1 MSTSSR
7 PGLDVTY
14 PSELPIT
21 DRRDELAATIAAHPV
36 VVVAGETGSGKS
48 TQLPKICLELGR
60 GADGAMIG
68 HTQPRRL
75 AARTIA
81 ARVADE
87 LGVELGGPVG
97 YAVRFN
103 DRVGPD
109 TRLKLMTDGILLAEL
124 ARDRT
129 LSRYDTIIIDEAH
142 ERSLNIDFILGY
154 LKQLLPRRPDLK
166 VIITS
171 ATIDTER
178 FSRHFDDAPVISVS
192 GRLYPVEVRYRPLED
207 AAVDGGARDETEGIS
222 DAVSELWQGTTGDI
236 LVFCSGERE
245 IRDAADAVADLDL
258 PGSEILPLYSRLSA
272 AEQQRVFA
280 PHRAR
285 RVVIATNVAETSVTV
300 PGVRSVIDV
309 GTARI
314 SRYSARTKVQRLPI
328 EPVSQA
334 SADQRAGRCGRLGP
348 GVCIRLYSE
357 DDYLT
362 RPEFTEPEIQRTNLA
377 AVILQMTSLGLGDV
391 ARFPFVDR
399 PDDAAIRDG
408 IALLEELAAFT
419 DRGNHGPPGRAGED
433 AGDPDRGHDR
443 GGRPGRRGGRNR
455 RGRNRGRRLSRIGR
469 SLARLPVD
477 PRYGRMLVEAAREGC
492 GAELMIIISGLS
504 IQDPR
509 ERPAEKRQAAEEF
522 HRRFRDNRSDFVAYL
537 NLWDY
542 LEHQR
547 KTLSRN
553 QFRRMCRREF
563 LNYHRVVEWR
573 DLHNQLRREARRLE
587 LGSGVRRHP
596 RPTGTGE
603 PVELSGAQAD
613 AIHRSILSGLL
624 SHVGRRDPR
633 TERARPTAPVRGR
646 RPRRPITEYLGARGT
661 RFAIAPGSGLTAH
674 PPGWVMAAELVETSR
689 LWARDVATVDPDWIE
704 PLARHLITVSH
715 GEPWWDAERGA
726 ALVPE
731 RVTLYGLTLVADRPR
746 ALTAVDRD
754 LARDLFIHHALIDGE
769 WHGEHD
775 FVARNQARLA
785 EVEQIEARSR
795 RRDLLVEHQT
805 LHDWYDA
812 RLPDD
817 VATVTE
823 FDTWWTHAR
832 SLDPARLDL
841 TVEDLL
847 RPTEEVGALVDPT
860 AFPHSWV
867 QGGLDLE
874 LVYTFDPTSHLDG
887 VSVLVPVEHLAG
899 LDAEPFAWTVPGFRR
914 ELITA
919 LARSLPKATRK
930 ALTPVADTAAD
941 AAGDIGPGDGP
952 LLDVLA
958 DTLGKRRGLVIRA
971 DQFDPSRV
979 PPHVRP
985 TFRVIND
992 DYELLAEGKD
1002 LEALRAELVEETRRS
1017 IADRAAADGT
1027 AWERSGLTDWT
1038 VGDLPRS
1045 VDLDGV
1051 TAYPALVD
1059 DGDSVSLR
1067 LVATEDEQHNALWL
1081 GVRRLLR
1088 LALPS
1093 PVRRLDRLIP
1103 PATALALV
1111 NGPVQAKAAWY
1122 VDAIDACLDAI
1133 LIEHGGPPWT
1143 TAGWEQLVT
1152 LARARFDDL
1161 LADVAAVIVDVVAL
1175 LEWIQRRL
1183 DQVASAENYGPSLA
1197 DARAHLHRLT
1207 YPGFLTGVGHERWP
1221 DLVRYLDGLAVRLE
1235 NLTKSPTRD
1244 LELTAVCR
1252 RLDNELAEQAARA
1265 GSPAR
1270 ADAVEELVW
1279 MLEEL
1284 RVGLFAQT
1292 LGTSSKVS
1300 EKRARRALTALKAV
1314 P

>member
-1 MSTSSR
+1 MTTPGR
-7 PGLDVTY
+7 PGLDITY
-14 PSELPIT
+14 PPELPIAA
-21 DRRDELAATIAAHPV
+21 RRDELAAAIADHPV

-48 TQLPKICLELGR
+48 TQIPKICLDLGR

-154 LKQLLPRRPDLK
+154 LKQLLPRRRDLK

-207 AAVDGGARDETEGIS
+207 AATDGGVRDETEGIA
-222 DAVSELWQGTTGDI
+222 DAVTELWRGTAGDI

-245 IRDAADAVADLDL
+245 IRDAAEAVADLDL

-300 PGVRSVIDV
+300 PGVRSVVDV

-348 GVCIRLYSE
+348 GVCIRLYTE

-377 AVILQMTSLGLGDV
+377 SVILQMTSLGLGDV

-419 DRGNHGPPGRAGED
+419 DGHRDGGGSPDRDQGRGPGRSQ
-433 AGDPDRGHDR
+433 R
-443 GGRPGRRGGRNR
+443 R
-455 RGRNRGRRLSRIGR
+455 RGRNRRRRDGGRRLSRIGR

-492 GAELMIIISGLS
+492 GAELMIIIAGLS

-509 ERPAEKRQAAEEF
+509 ERPAEKRQAADEF
-522 HRRFRDNRSDFVAYL
+522 HRRFRDPRSDFVAYL
-537 NLWDY
+537 NLWDH

-573 DLHNQLRREARRLE
+573 DLHNQLRREARQLN
-587 LGSGVRRHP
+587 LGSGSRRHP

-624 SHVGRRDPR
+624 SHVGQRDPR
-633 TERARPTAPVRGR
+633 TERARPSGPVKGR
-646 RPRRPITEYLGARGT
+646 RVRRPLTEYLGARGT
-661 RFAIAPGSGLTAH
+661 RFAIAPGSGLTPH

-689 LWARDVATVDPDWIE
+689 LWARDVAAVDPDWIE
-704 PLARHLITVSH
+704 PLAGHLVTVSH
-715 GEPWWDAERGA
+715 GEPWWDPERGA

-731 RVTLYGLTLVADRPR
+731 RVTLFGLTLVADRPR
-746 ALTAVDRD
+746 ALTSVNRD

-769 WHGEHD
+769 WHGDHT
-775 FVARNQARLA
+775 FVNHNQARLA

-812 RLPDD
+812 RLPTD

-823 FDTWWTHAR
+823 FDTWWADAR
-832 SLDPARLDL
+832 VADPARLNL
-841 TVEDLL
+841 SVEDLL
-847 RPTEEVGALVDPT
+847 RPAGDVDTLVDPA
-860 AFPHSWV
+860 AFPHSWI
-867 QGGLDLE
+867 QDGLDLE

-930 ALTPVADTAAD
+930 ALTPVADAA
-941 AAGDIGPGDGP
+941 AQVAGDIGPTDGP

-971 DQFDPSRV
+971 DEFDPSRV
-979 PPHVRP
+979 PAHVQP
-985 TFRVIND
+985 TFRIIND
-992 DYELLAEGKD
+992 EYELLAEGKD
-1002 LEALRAELVEETRRS
+1002 LDALRAELVQETRRS
-1017 IADRAAADGT
+1017 IADRAAAADGSR
-1027 AWERSGLTDWT
+1027 WGQSGLTDWA

-1067 LVATEDEQHNALWL
+1067 LMATEDEQHDALWS

-1103 PATALALV
+1103 APTALALV

-1122 VDAIDACLDAI
+1122 VDAIDACLDAA

-1143 TAGWEQLVT
+1143 TAGWDQLLA
-1152 LARARFDDL
+1152 LARVRFDDL
-1161 LADVAAVIVDVVAL
+1161 LTDVAAVIVDVVAL

-1183 DQVASAENYGPSLA
+1183 DQMAPSDGYGPSLA

-1207 YPGFLTGVGHERWP
+1207 YPGFLTGVGYERWP

-1244 LELTAVCR
+1244 LELTATCR
-1252 RLDNELAEQAARA
+1252 RLDNELAEQAARP
-1265 GSPAR
+1265 GSVAR

-1292 LGTSSKVS
+1292 LGTSVKVS
-1300 EKRARRALTALKAV
+1300 EKRVRRALTALKAL